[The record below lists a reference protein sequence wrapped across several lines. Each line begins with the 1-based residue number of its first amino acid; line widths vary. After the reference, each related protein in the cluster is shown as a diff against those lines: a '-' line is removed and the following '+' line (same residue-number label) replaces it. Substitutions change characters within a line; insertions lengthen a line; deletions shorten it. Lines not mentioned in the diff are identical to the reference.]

1 MARVRIELD
10 AGVVDKLKV
19 MLAGL
24 ASDVTRVDR
33 EVVDKLM
40 EALGKAEA
48 VEEKSCAE
56 KPAEEK
62 LAEAGAAV
70 EEKPAE

>member
-1 MARVRIELD
+1 MAKVRIELD
-10 AGVVDKLKV
+10 AGVVDKLKMV
-19 MLAGL
+19 LAGL
-24 ASDVTRVDR
+24 AIDAARADR

-48 VEEKSCAE
+48 VEEK
-56 KPAEEK
+56 PAEEK
-62 LAEAGAAV
+62 PAV